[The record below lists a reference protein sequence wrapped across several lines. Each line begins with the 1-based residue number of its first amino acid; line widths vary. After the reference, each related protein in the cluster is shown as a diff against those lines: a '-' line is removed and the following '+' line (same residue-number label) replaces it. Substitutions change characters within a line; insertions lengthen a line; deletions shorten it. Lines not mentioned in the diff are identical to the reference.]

1 MKRILVLFF
10 ILLVSENQLFSQKVG
25 LVLSGGGSSGMAH
38 IGLIQALEEN
48 NIPIDFITG
57 TSAGALIGGMYAA
70 GFTVEEM
77 KAMASSESFKNMTKG
92 IIEDKY
98 VYYFKS
104 EEDNAS
110 WISMEFNKDSIFRAS
125 LPTNLIST
133 YPIDFTMM
141 ENLAPA
147 SAAAGY
153 NFDNLF
159 VPFRCV
165 AAEVD
170 SKTQMIFKDGQLGE
184 AIRASMTYPFYLK
197 PIKKNGK
204 LLFDGGLYNNFPAD
218 VMLRDFFPDI
228 IIGCTVANNFKK
240 PSEDDVIGQIKS
252 LLMTSTNYSV
262 PCESDILVRIPDL
275 GVGVLN
281 FNNVSPIIEAGYF
294 YANQQMPEILNRIPA
309 RISKEERTAKRNA
322 FLAKKPPLVFQ
333 EIIVNGLNKYQ
344 QNYVKR
350 SIQLAYKE
358 KEFGLEQLRKQFYR
372 LAGDNKLKGLYPRA
386 IFDSALQHY
395 RLNLD
400 LKRNNQFRAQFG
412 GNFSTRSINEAF
424 IGLQYRYLGW
434 FGLDVTGNTYFGRF
448 YNSGQIKFRLDYPF
462 VIPFFLEGGVC
473 INQWD
478 YYQTYTTFFEDKK
491 PSYLIQY
498 DYDAEFSIGMPAY
511 NEGKI
516 KLSAAYA
523 FLNNRYY
530 QTNKFISTDTPDNTD
545 FYGFTSKILYERN
558 SLNRKQYANQG
569 SYLNVSLRYVDG
581 LERTSPGTTSSDS
594 ITRRINRKWLQA
606 KLSFDNY
613 FNKYG
618 SIKLGLLVEAFYSN
632 QAFFSNY
639 TSSLFVTSAFRP
651 TPDSKTF
658 FLEKFRSNRYV
669 AGGLK
674 VIYEVK
680 KNFDLRL
687 ECYAFQPF
695 TEIMRKADNTAAY
708 NSKLQYPRLMGT
720 TSLVYNSPIGPLAVS
735 GSYYET
741 EVNPWSVMF
750 HFGYILFNEA
760 ALH

>member
-77 KAMASSESFKNMTKG
+77 KVMASSESFKNMTKG

>member
-294 YANQQMPEILNRIPA
+294 YANQHMPEILNRIPA

-606 KLSFDNY
+606 KLSFDTY

>member
-1 MKRILVLFF
+1 MKRFFTFFLF
-10 ILLVSENQLFSQKVG
+10 LLLAVNQAFSQKVG

-48 NIPIDFITG
+48 NIPIDYITG

-77 KAMASSESFKNMTKG
+77 KALATSEKFKDMTKG
-92 IIEDKY
+92 IIDDKY

-110 WISMEFNKDSIFRAS
+110 WISIEFNKDSIFRAS

-184 AIRASMTYPFYLK
+184 AVRASMTYPFYLK

-218 VMLRDFFPDI
+218 VMLRDFYPDI
-228 IIGCTVANNFKK
+228 IIGCTVANNIKL
-240 PSEDDVIGQIKS
+240 PNEDDIIGQIKS
-252 LLMTSTNYSV
+252 LLMSSTNYSV
-262 PCESDILVRIPDL
+262 PCESDILIRIPDL

-294 YANQQMPEILNRIPA
+294 YTNQQMPEILKRVTS
-309 RISKEERTAKRNA
+309 RISKEERAAKRKA
-322 FLAKKPPLVFQ
+322 FLDKRPPLVFQ
-333 EIIVNGLNKYQ
+333 DIVVNGLNKYQ
-344 QNYVKR
+344 QTYVKR
-350 SIQLAYKE
+350 NIQLAYKE
-358 KEFGLEQLRKQFYR
+358 KAFGLEQLRRQFYR

-386 IFDSALQHY
+386 IFDSLTNHY

-400 LKRNNQFRAQFG
+400 IKRNNQFRAQFG
-412 GNFSTRSINEAF
+412 GNFSSRSINEAF

-448 YNSGQIKFRLDYPF
+448 YNSGQVKLRLDYPF

-498 DYDAEFSIGMPAY
+498 DYDAEFAIGMPAD

-516 KLSAAYA
+516 KLSLAYA

-530 QTNKFISTDTPDNTD
+530 QTNKFISTDTPDNTE
-545 FYGFTSKILYERN
+545 FYGFTSKVLYERN
-558 SLNRKQYANQG
+558 TLNRKQYANQG
-569 SYLNVSLRYVDG
+569 RYLNVSLRYVDG
-581 LERTSPGTTSSDS
+581 LERTSPGTTSTDS
-594 ITRRINRKWLQA
+594 VTRRIDRSWFQA
-606 KLSFDNY
+606 KVTFDNY

-618 SIKLGLLVEAFYSN
+618 SVKLGFLLEGYYST
-632 QAFFSNY
+632 QRFFSNY

-674 VIYEVK
+674 IIYEIK
-680 KNFDLRL
+680 KNLDLRL
-687 ECYAFQPF
+687 ETYAFQPF
-695 TEIMRKADNTAAY
+695 TEIMRKADNTAEY
-708 NSKLQYPRLMGT
+708 NKNIEYPRLMGT
-720 TSLVYNSPIGPLAVS
+720 AALVYNSPIGPLAIT

-741 EVNPWSVMF
+741 EIKPWSVMF
-750 HFGYILFNEA
+750 HFGYILFNDS

>member
-606 KLSFDNY
+606 KLSFDTY